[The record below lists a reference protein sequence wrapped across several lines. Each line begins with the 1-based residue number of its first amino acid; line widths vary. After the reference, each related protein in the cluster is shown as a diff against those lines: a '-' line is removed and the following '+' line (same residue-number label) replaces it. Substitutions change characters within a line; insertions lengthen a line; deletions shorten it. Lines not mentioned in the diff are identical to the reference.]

1 MQRPA
6 KRHALCTCLLVT
18 AGLLPTSPV
27 SAETA
32 SAREVS
38 AEESSVT
45 PINTIV
51 ITARRLEESAQDV
64 PISVV
69 SVIGATLNQAGITTA
84 QELQQVVSGLQ
95 VAVPNPRLAQFTL
108 RGLGSSSF
116 NEGLESSVALFV
128 DGVYLGRQSM
138 SITDLIDIE
147 RIEVARGPQGT
158 LFGKNATAG
167 TIQVITQKPKFS
179 NESLVEASW
188 GSEGT
193 MQLRGTVTGPVSETV
208 ALRLTGWQ
216 TQRDGLLENRF
227 NGEFYN
233 DRNRDGLRGQLLWA
247 PSARLST
254 RVIAEYSRVD
264 EQCCGFPLIGEP
276 SAVIKA
282 RDEYVLYDRVSGNP
296 FDRLGDL
303 NVRPRSQAE
312 QYAVSSETQWDFALR
327 HRLVSLT
334 AYRDFRFQ
342 PRTEDNTS
350 LDLVQGGTRSAH
362 EQFSQE
368 LRIDSRWRKAE
379 SVVGL
384 YFLDQTTSGSEYG
397 LLGKD
402 LSQWVFGGLIRQ
414 NAPFADRNNTGLLLN
429 ALIPPETLAGMEVK
443 TPFEQRATSIGSF
456 GSVNWHA
463 TNKLDLSA
471 GLRYTYEWKDTEVS
485 RSRSGGNP
493 NASPLA
499 LTNNLAPLSQL
510 LGMNLGSVTF
520 NQFLDDTVGGEFQR
534 KLALEEGAL
543 SGNAGISWRWT
554 PSVMTYLTY
563 SRGVKSGGVNLGA
576 TGERVKP
583 TFRPEVADAIEL
595 GVKSQ
600 LWSDRLLLNLAIYDT
615 WVTDYQALTFDE
627 SPTLLPNPR
636 LNNLLNVGKVR
647 LSGVDMDFQLA
658 LPNDFG
664 VRGGISYNRAISEEF
679 TNAPDEDSLKNTRD
693 LSGQPLANAPRWSGN
708 IGLQKRWAL
717 QGGLAAYAAFDYHY
731 RSTFNATLERSRNSV
746 VEGYGIAG
754 ARLGLASVTGWDAS
768 LWARN
773 LFDQDSIAAIQTLY
787 GVGAY
792 GAYAGEPRLIGGT
805 VRLNW

>member
-1 MQRPA
+1 MRFRVTLYRVSA
-6 KRHALCTCLLVT
+6 SLLLCPL
-18 AGLLPTSPV
+18 LLPLEMAH
-27 SAETA
+27 AETA
-32 SAREVS
+32 SSTAD
-38 AEESSVT
+38 A
-45 PINTIV
+45 PLNTII

-64 PISVV
+64 PVSVV
-69 SVIGATLNQAGITTA
+69 SVSGESLTQAGISTA
-84 QELQQVVSGLQ
+84 QELQQVVAGLQ

-116 NEGLESSVALFV
+116 NEGLESSVGLFV

-167 TIQVITQKPKFS
+167 TIHVMTQKPQFAPQAIM
-179 NESLVEASW
+179 EASW
-188 GSEGT
+188 GSQGT
-193 MQLRGTVTGPVSETV
+193 AQLRGTLTGPVSSTT
-208 ALRLTGWQ
+208 ALRLTAWH
-216 TQRDGLLENRF
+216 TERDGLVENRF
-227 NGEFYN
+227 NGERYN
-233 DRNRDGLRGQLLWA
+233 DRNREGLRGQLLWA
-247 PSARLST
+247 PTAKLSS

-264 EQCCGFPLIGEP
+264 ELCCAFPLYGEP
-276 SAVIKA
+276 TKAVKA
-282 RDEYVLYDRVSGNP
+282 RDEYMKYQRVSGDP
-296 FDRLGDL
+296 ADRIADMD
-303 NVRPRSQAE
+303 VRPGSQAE
-312 QYAVSSETQWDFALR
+312 QYAVSNETQWDFALR
-327 HRLVSLT
+327 HRLVSLS
-334 AYRDFRFQ
+334 AFRDFRFQ
-342 PRTEDNTS
+342 PVTEDNTS
-350 LDLVQGGTRSAH
+350 LDLIQGGTNSAH
-362 EQFSQE
+362 RQLSQE
-368 LRIDSRWRKAE
+368 LRIDSRWRHAE
-379 SVVGL
+379 SVLGL
-384 YFLDQTTSGSEYG
+384 YVLDQNTSGAEYG

-402 LSQWVFGGLIRQ
+402 LSQWVFGGLIRE
-414 NAPFADRNNTGLLLN
+414 NVPLADRDNTGLLLN
-429 ALIPPETLAGMEVK
+429 ALIPPETLAGMEVR
-443 TPFEQRATSIGSF
+443 TPFQQHATSVGTF
-456 GSVNWHA
+456 GSLNWHA
-463 TNKLDLSA
+463 TDQLDLSA
-471 GLRYTYEWKDTEVS
+471 GLRYTYEWKETDVS

-510 LGMNLGSVTF
+510 LGTNLGSVTF
-520 NQFLDDTVGGEFQR
+520 DQFLDDTVGGEFQR

-543 SGNAGISWRWT
+543 SGNAGISWRWS

-563 SRGVKSGGVNLGA
+563 SRGVKSGGVNLGV

-583 TFRPEVADAIEL
+583 TFKPEVADAIEL
-595 GVKSQ
+595 GVKSL

-664 VRGGISYNRAISEEF
+664 LRGGIAYNRAISEEF

-693 LSGQPLANAPRWSGN
+693 LSGEPLANAPRWSGN

-717 QGGLAAYAAFDYHY
+717 EGGLAVYSIFDYHY

-746 VEGYGIAG
+746 VEGYGVAG
-754 ARLGLASVTGWDAS
+754 ARLGLASQAGWDAS
-768 LWARN
+768 LWVRN
-773 LFDQDSIAAIQTLY
+773 LFNQDYVASIQTLY

-792 GAYAGEPRLIGGT
+792 GAYAGEPRFIGGT
-805 VRLNW
+805 LKLNW